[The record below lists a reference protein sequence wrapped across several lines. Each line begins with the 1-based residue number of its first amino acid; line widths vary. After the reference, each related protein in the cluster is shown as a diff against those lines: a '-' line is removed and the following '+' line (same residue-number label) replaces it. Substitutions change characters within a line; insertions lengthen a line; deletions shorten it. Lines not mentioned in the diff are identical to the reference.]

1 MTLNFF
7 SDLVDELQRLLKDA
21 DLAVPTFEEL
31 RLQDKRS
38 EEIKDKIKD
47 YDLYNLLLHCLT
59 VFSRRISVIKWNV
72 HTSSELEGR
81 NKINEIINKL
91 ERGEDVN
98 RLLSNKVKKL
108 NQAKNADL
116 LKSEWGI
123 YHLHFREERS
133 EELLFIYLNDGN
145 AYLLDILKH
154 EKADG
159 VVVTWTNTDLIQ
171 IMHNNWP
178 QVIKPFVYKA
188 NSTAIILTTKQRRT
202 LRKKAGNSNVV
213 VNDGTEYMPI
223 GFGFS
228 SSKHPTSAVI
238 QSDHLLFK
246 VKELQATVKENYQSI
261 KQALVEHTT
270 APIIKLK
277 IDDNFQPFVVE
288 SKKRILLTLEPN
300 EENA

>member
-1 MTLNFF
+1 M
-7 SDLVDELQRLLKDA
+7 
-21 DLAVPTFEEL
+21 
-31 RLQDKRS
+31 
-38 EEIKDKIKD
+38 
-47 YDLYNLLLHCLT
+47 
-59 VFSRRISVIKWNV
+59 FSRRIPVIKWNV

>member
-1 MTLNFF
+1 MTLDFF

-21 DLAVPTFEEL
+21 DLAVPTFEQL
-31 RLQDKRS
+31 RLQYKRS
-38 EEIKDKIKD
+38 EEIKSKIKD
-47 YDLYNLLLHCLT
+47 YDLHNLLLHCFT
-59 VFSRRISVIKWNV
+59 VYSRRIPVIKWNV

-81 NKINEIINKL
+81 SEINEIINKL
-91 ERGEDVN
+91 ENGVDVN
-98 RLLSNKVKKL
+98 RLLSNKVRKL
-108 NQAKNADL
+108 NQVKNADL

-133 EELLFIYLNDGN
+133 EELLFIYLSEGN

-159 VVVTWTNTDLIQ
+159 SVVTWTNTDLIQ
-171 IMHNNWP
+171 TIHDNWP
-178 QVIKPFVYKA
+178 HVIKPFIYKT
-188 NSTAIILTTKQRRT
+188 NSTAPILSTEQRRA
-202 LRKKAGNSNVV
+202 LRKNAGNTNVV
-213 VNDGTEYMPI
+213 LHDGTEYMPI

-238 QSDHLLFK
+238 QSAHLLFK
-246 VKELQATVKENYQSI
+246 VRNLQATVKENYQSI

-270 APIIKLK
+270 EPVIKLK

-288 SKKRILLTLEPN
+288 SKKHILLKLEPS

>member
-21 DLAVPTFEEL
+21 DLAVPTFEQL
-31 RLQDKRS
+31 RLQDIRS
-38 EEIKDKIKD
+38 EELKNKIKD
-47 YDLYNLLLHCLT
+47 YDLHNLLLHCFT
-59 VFSRRISVIKWNV
+59 VYSRRIPVIKWNV
-72 HTSSELEGR
+72 HTSSKLEGR
-81 NKINEIINKL
+81 NEINEIINKL
-91 ERGEDVN
+91 ESGENVN

-133 EELLFIYLNDGN
+133 EELLFVYLNEGN

-159 VVVTWTNTDLIQ
+159 SVVTWTNTDLIQ
-171 IMHNNWP
+171 TIHNNWP
-178 QVIKPFVYKA
+178 QVIEPFIYKI
-188 NSTAIILTTKQRRT
+188 NSTAQILTTEQRRT
-202 LRKKAGNSNVV
+202 LRKKAGNTNVV
-213 VNDGTEYMPI
+213 VNDGTEYIPL
-223 GFGFS
+223 GFGLS

-288 SKKRILLTLEPN
+288 SQKRILLKLESN
-300 EENA
+300 E